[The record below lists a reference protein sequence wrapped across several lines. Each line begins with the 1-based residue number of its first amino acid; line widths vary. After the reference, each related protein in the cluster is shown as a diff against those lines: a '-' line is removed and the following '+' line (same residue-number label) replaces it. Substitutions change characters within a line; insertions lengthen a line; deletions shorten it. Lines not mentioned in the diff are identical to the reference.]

1 MIILTLLSIAIL
13 FLFYYDNNS
22 MKIISSL
29 LNTNKDWSINISW
42 ISLIV
47 IAIINIII
55 LYSGSK
61 LVKKYREKNPHTI

>member
-1 MIILTLLSIAIL
+1 LLSIAIV

-47 IAIINIII
+47 IAIINIIF

-61 LVKKYREKNPHTI
+61 LVKKYIKEHPYTI